1 MLKKLDW
8 FIIKSYIVP
17 FVVTFFIAEFVL
29 ILQFVFIYLD
39 DFVGKGVG
47 VNLYSELVFYAFLEV
62 VPMALPL
69 AILLSSI
76 MAMGNLGEKNELT
89 AMKAAGV
96 SLLRIMRPLFFIMIL
111 LAGISF
117 YFSNY
122 VWGEAYLKKKILI
135 SDMTNKKL
143 SLVLKEGVF
152 FNEIDNYSIR
162 ANKVNKETNELKD
175 VLIYQHNPTFKF
187 RKVIRAERGEMNK
200 SAEGSFLILTLHNG
214 EINEVMNPVGNPM
227 EEKSTLPHQ
236 KIEFTKTTQKI
247 DISSL
252 SLSRTSEEDYA
263 RQPSL
268 LPVLELTKV

>member
-29 ILQFVFIYLD
+29 ILQFIFIYLD

-96 SLLRIMRPLFFIMIL
+96 SLLRVMRPLFYIMLL

-152 FNEIDNYSIR
+152 F
-162 ANKVNKETNELKD
+162 
-175 VLIYQHNPTFKF
+175 
-187 RKVIRAERGEMNK
+187 
-200 SAEGSFLILTLHNG
+200 
-214 EINEVMNPVGNPM
+214 
-227 EEKSTLPHQ
+227 
-236 KIEFTKTTQKI
+236 
-247 DISSL
+247 
-252 SLSRTSEEDYA
+252 
-263 RQPSL
+263 
-268 LPVLELTKV
+268 